1 MFIEILFNY
10 RRERTHGECVIRANG
25 PDTKK
30 HGAHFIEDTGLYSA
44 NYEKYS
50 FFFILKAFA
59 ERERERE
66 RERHFITHILVR

>member
-30 HGAHFIEDTGLYSA
+30 HGAHFIEDTVYTVRIMR
-44 NYEKYS
+44 NIH
-50 FFFILKAFA
+50 FFLF
-59 ERERERE
+59 
-66 RERHFITHILVR
+66 